1 MEHRRPVFKVML
13 ATKAAAAVVVFR
25 RKVHLD
31 RLDPMVNLV
40 KMEDMENQD
49 RTVPMDLND
58 HKWHHSR
65 IGVSLAGTD
74 LKAKLEGLDLKA
86 RLDRLEHPEKTPT
99 EDIVDRPDKW
109 DPLDHPVRT
118 ANLANPERKVPM
130 DRSSISPEL
139 PDQLGQLDHK
149 ARLALMANLDPMVTQ
164 AKMDKWDQWAM
175 LAKMVVME
183 NLAKR
188 DVTEKPDL
196 MVQPVLVTIAHHLAL
211 HPVIDDK
218 TSNLMVLLIIEVK
231 FLVLR

>member
-1 MEHRRPVFKVML
+1 VFKVML

-40 KMEDMENQD
+40 KMENTENQE
-49 RTVPMDLND
+49 RMAPMDLND

-65 IGVSLAGTD
+65 IGVSLAENH
-74 LKAKLEGLDLKA
+74 LKAKLEGLDQKV

-109 DPLDHPVRT
+109 DPLDHPART

-139 PDQLGQLDHK
+139 PDQLDQLDHK
-149 ARLALMANLDPMVTQ
+149 ARLVLMANLDPMVTQ
-164 AKMDKWDQWAM
+164 AEMDKWDQWAM

-188 DVTEKPDL
+188 DATAKPDL